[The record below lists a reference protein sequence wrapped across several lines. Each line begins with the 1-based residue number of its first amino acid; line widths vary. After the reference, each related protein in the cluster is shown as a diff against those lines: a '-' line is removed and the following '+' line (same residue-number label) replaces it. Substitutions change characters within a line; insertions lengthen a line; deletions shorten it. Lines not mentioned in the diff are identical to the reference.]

1 MRASGIGIVVVGVG
15 ARLLDGSGLLV
26 VDKPQTDTNL
36 NVGVVGFEGTYH
48 AIDALDVSPRWT
60 MTGGHHADATCTTGN
75 PSLDGVV
82 YLLRIGPGVFRD
94 LGTRSQTLR
103 AIGAVFGTQA
113 GLEVDQVVEANPVIE
128 KVATHFSGGGD
139 D

>member
-1 MRASGIGIVVVGVG
+1 
-15 ARLLDGSGLLV
+15 
-26 VDKPQTDTNL
+26 
-36 NVGVVGFEGTYH
+36 
-48 AIDALDVSPRWT
+48 

-82 YLLRIGPGVFRD
+82 YLLRIGPGVFHD